1 MRHVII
7 ALFAT
12 VAAVMAAIS
21 SVQAQ
26 PAPAA
31 PPPTPAVY
39 GPPISLEMAKKAMA
53 AAEAE
58 AVKNNWDMVIT
69 ILDSGGNLIMTH
81 KMDNAPLGSIA
92 ISRGK
97 ARTAVEFKRPS
108 KAVEDGIAAG
118 GAGLRLL
125 SVRSSGVFVEG
136 GVPIVVDGKIV
147 GSIGTS
153 GGTSGQD
160 AQVSQAG
167 ANAAK

>member
-1 MRHVII
+1 
-7 ALFAT
+7 
-12 VAAVMAAIS
+12 
-21 SVQAQ
+21 
-26 PAPAA
+26 
-31 PPPTPAVY
+31 
-39 GPPISLEMAKKAMA
+39 MA

-58 AVKNNWDMVIT
+58 AAKNNWDMVIT
-69 ILDSGGNLIMTH
+69 ILDSGGNLVMVH

-92 ISRGK
+92 ISRDK

-108 KAVEDGIAAG
+108 KAVEDAIAGG

-136 GVPIVVDGKIV
+136 GVPIIIDGKIV

-160 AQVSQAG
+160 GQVSLAG
-167 ANAAK
+167 ATAVK